1 MTFLLF
7 FFRSFNSNEAI
18 TTTTSPLPH
27 ARVIGDEKEEPDNL
41 QHHVAARAVENNNK
55 PPNLEVE
62 NNRNLQSNLAPVM
75 TKGVLGNYE
84 IKNLV
89 KSSGPG
95 EDGEGVQL
103 QGEEEKKLGE
113 QSVAEYGFNEVASEK
128 ISLDRRARD
137 TRYEKK
143 NQTIKFIKQIFSLF
157 RPDECKYWNYP
168 SVDKLPTASVV
179 LVFYDE
185 GWSTLVRTFHSVIN
199 TSPKEL
205 LKDII
210 LVDDYSDQEHIT
222 VRLPEYIKKWNGLVK
237 YVRTKQR

>member
-84 IKNLV
+84 LKNAV

-143 NQTIKFIKQIFSLF
+143 IRQSNLSNKSFLYLDQTNVNTGIIQVLINYQQHRLF
-157 RPDECKYWNYP
+157 WCFMMK
-168 SVDKLPTASVV
+168 V
-179 LVFYDE
+179 
-185 GWSTLVRTFHSVIN
+185 GQH
-199 TSPKEL
+199 
-205 LKDII
+205 
-210 LVDDYSDQEHIT
+210 
-222 VRLPEYIKKWNGLVK
+222 
-237 YVRTKQR
+237 